1 MGNYCSNCTQGF
13 GNEGGES
20 TIEES
25 ASPALKQGDK
35 RAPGELTDLKAA
47 VPKLV
52 AAQRGIMRNSPRD
65 GKALGQ
71 KGWADRPAPSLQG
84 GVVEED
90 VDTEEY
96 HRLLDNMTVDDT
108 TRHFGP
114 LTDDDSEDLQRTED
128 DFTEIVDDFTESG
141 MRTNRSNKNVS
152 WREDYHDSNS
162 PRTAIKMSDK
172 ILKNRSQ
179 GDENFGGNLITESIS
194 ADVFNSQPGTTAG
207 NSLPTAHQDAFG
219 NKLMNSNGFYVSDAA
234 SARSGSEYR
243 PVSFQTRTSSPDPDD
258 VRRRLAKQSRK
269 YLQKADKDLLAKRK
283 K

>member
-47 VPKLV
+47 
-52 AAQRGIMRNSPRD
+52 RGIMRNSPRD

-141 MRTNRSNKNVS
+141 MRTNR
-152 WREDYHDSNS
+152 
-162 PRTAIKMSDK
+162 
-172 ILKNRSQ
+172 
-179 GDENFGGNLITESIS
+179 
-194 ADVFNSQPGTTAG
+194 
-207 NSLPTAHQDAFG
+207 

-269 YLQKADKDLLAKRK
+269 YLQKADKDLLAKVMGATS
-283 K
+283 